1 MKITNL
7 KYTPVFVPIEAPLRY
22 SQGAHPGFSRIIVEL
37 ETDEGLVGLGEC
49 YSGKAREGQLEE
61 FRPSLIG
68 EDPFQIERIRWKL
81 GSPGA
86 LKLFGHI
93 LPFAAIEFACLDL
106 QGKALGRPV
115 YELLGGKVRNHIPL
129 SAYLFYRYPNEKNE
143 GEVANA
149 EQMVDL
155 ARSLVQQYG
164 FQTIKYKN
172 GVMSPDEE
180 IATFKALRKAFPN
193 HKIRMDPNA
202 VWSVSTAV
210 RVAKKLKDDDLEYLE
225 DPTWGLRGMA
235 RVNRK
240 APWVTLA
247 SNMSVFAFEDL
258 PVAALLDVL
267 DVVLLDKRRDRQIL
281 KCKHRHIRSQRHP
294 GSLAIHAGH
303 SPQAPRW
310 IFQILQIIILQFLGY
325 PNRSADRPDRIGVHP
340 DLMVW
345 KCLAERLEGCDLLI
359 RGHHAILVFNG
370 LKSIL
375 LDQASRQVNHLLSV
389 GNFTLIL
396 LVGITIK
403 EVSGERNVITHL
415 AAQQLIDRPSQR
427 LSLQVETSEF
437 DGCKRQDMSK
447 KLERPRRSQLPAD
460 ALDLKGIF
468 TDQRRSELLKLPLSG
483 LAAVA
488 FSQADESLIRF
499 ELNDDARESGVRTL
513 RIP

>member
-115 YELLGGKVRNHIPL
+115 YELLGGKVRDHVPL

-143 GEVANA
+143 GEVSNA
-149 EQMVDL
+149 EQMVEL

-267 DVVLLDKRRDRQIL
+267 DVVLLDPHWYGGI
-281 KCKHRHIRSQRHP
+281 HRARVAAHVCETLNLDVGMHS
-294 GSLAIHAGH
+294 GTELGVSLAAM
-303 SPQAPRW
+303 
-310 IFQILQIIILQFLGY
+310 L
-325 PNRSADRPDRIGVHP
+325 
-340 DLMVW
+340 
-345 KCLAERLEGCDLLI
+345 
-359 RGHHAILVFNG
+359 
-370 LKSIL
+370 
-375 LDQASRQVNHLLSV
+375 
-389 GNFTLIL
+389 
-396 LVGITIK
+396 
-403 EVSGERNVITHL
+403 HL
-415 AAQQLIDRPSQR
+415 AAAIPNLAAAPDSHYHHLRDDVIKGGKMKYENGGMKVPTGPGLGVEIDRDKLAR
-427 LSLQVETSEF
+427 YHEMAKLQQMGSWIE
-437 DGCKRQDMSK
+437 DPA
-447 KLERPRRSQLPAD
+447 RP
-460 ALDLKGIF
+460 GIV
-468 TDQRRSELLKLPLSG
+468 TYYPKY
-483 LAAVA
+483 
-488 FSQADESLIRF
+488 
-499 ELNDDARESGVRTL
+499 
-513 RIP
+513 